1 MLVIVNQMEE
11 DDVMLVLE
19 NIDEMHVGRNDG

>member
-1 MLVIVNQMEE
+1 MLVIVNQTEE